1 MYQHILM
8 AIDLSNNAKVALAKA
23 KAFQK
28 LGAHFLKVVHVCKGR
43 VTEYGEA
50 ISNNHIA
57 NNIQLKQAIYP
68 AFKVVIESSGL
79 VGVEKQLLAGDVADV
94 LHKIASEG
102 SCDLIIVGSHG
113 TEGVKTLLGSTA
125 HAVLQGASCDVLT
138 INIDD

>member
-1 MYQHILM
+1 MYQHILV
-8 AIDLSNNAKVALAKA
+8 AIDLGNNAKVVLAKA

-28 LGAHFLKVVHVCKGR
+28 VGAHLRVVHVCQGR
-43 VTEYGEA
+43 VTGYGEA
-50 ISNNHIA
+50 TSNNHIA
-57 NNIQLKQAIYP
+57 NDIQLKQAIYP
-68 AFKVVIESSGL
+68 AFKAVIESSGL
-79 VGVEKQLLAGDVADV
+79 VDVEKQLLTGDVADV